1 MHSADD
7 LGMWR
12 GWRTSEIPATI
23 FVLVYEDCVVGV
35 VHVFVCV
42 LPAGFHVLREEQ
54 QQQQ

>member
-1 MHSADD
+1 MIWEC
-7 LGMWR
+7 G
-12 GWRTSEIPATI
+12 GVGVICEIPTI
-23 FVLVYEDCVVGV
+23 TVLVCEDCVVGV

>member
-7 LGMWR
+7 LGVWR
-12 GWRTSEIPATI
+12 GWCTCEISTTI
-23 FVLVYEDCVVGV
+23 TVLVCEDCVVGV

>member
-1 MHSADD
+1 M
-7 LGMWR
+7 LMIWKCG
-12 GWRTSEIPATI
+12 GVGVRTCELPTTI
-23 FVLVYEDCVVGV
+23 FVLVCEDCVVGV

>member
-7 LGMWR
+7 LGVWR
-12 GWRTSEIPATI
+12 GWCTCEIATI
-23 FVLVYEDCVVGV
+23 TVLVCEDCMVGV
-35 VHVFVCV
+35 VCVFVCV